1 MMMRATLLLLAFS
14 SSCIG
19 QELIEGKT
27 FEHSAGVA
35 IQLEN
40 RQNVTI
46 RRCFFNDVGVAVRL
60 NNCRNV
66 MIDSCVMTDLTIQ
79 GIDVRNGC
87 SDIRIVNNQMDGF
100 RSDIQGGHFI
110 STEKT
115 DSPRQ
120 FRITIAGNTLIGNS
134 KSWVDG
140 RKNGAAGDMIALRS
154 VAGFTMSGNDL
165 SGGGEF
171 GMDCVHGCENGVIAR
186 NTIRQIDG
194 TGLLIGYG
202 VKNVNVFGNNIIDCG
217 SSFETDGSVNDI
229 THQAGIHC
237 RNGVENVLI
246 TSNLICRQRAEEM
259 RYGIHL
265 RETMGVI
272 KANLISGVDEKI
284 HIPRSLAETVRIDF
298 AARDSVRSPKAT
310 PR

>member
-1 MMMRATLLLLAFS
+1 MMIRVVLLVLVLS
-14 SSCIG
+14 GSCIG
-19 QELIEGKT
+19 QESIEGKT
-27 FEHSAGVA
+27 FEHFAGVS

-60 NNCRNV
+60 KNCRNV
-66 MIDSCVMTDLTIQ
+66 TIDSCVISDLTIQ
-79 GIDVRNGC
+79 GIDVREGC
-87 SDIRIVNNQMDGF
+87 SDIRIVNNHMGRF
-100 RSDIQGGHFI
+100 RSDGQGGHFI

-115 DSPRQ
+115 DTPQQ
-120 FRITIAGNTLIGNS
+120 FRITITGNTLIGNG
-134 KSWVDG
+134 KSWVAG

-154 VAGFTMSGNDL
+154 VSGFTMSGNDL

-171 GMDCVHGCENGVIAR
+171 GMDCVHGCENGIIAH

-202 VKNVNVFGNNIIDCG
+202 IKNVNVYGNNIIDCG
-217 SSFETDGSVNDI
+217 SSFETDGSANDI
-229 THQAGIHC
+229 THQSGIHC

-246 TSNLICRQRAEEM
+246 TSNLICRELAEEM

-265 RETMGVI
+265 RETSGVI
-272 KANLISGVDEKI
+272 KSNLIVGVDEKI
-284 HIPRSLAETVRIDF
+284 RIPRSLISTV
-298 AARDSVRSPKAT
+298 KT
-310 PR
+310 K